1 MNYENEI
8 SRQLEAMNH
17 NSHELFYADRS
28 EGIHGTL
35 EEVAEFIWADA
46 IDEGLAEP
54 QNIKLPSG
62 LTIAWNHKLFEA
74 CFCTG
79 SISETQL
86 VEMLVQKEVHH
97 V

>member
-1 MNYENEI
+1 MNYKTET
-8 SRQLEAMNH
+8 SRELEAMNH

-46 IDEGLAEP
+46 RDEGIVEP

-74 CFCTG
+74 CFCVG
-79 SISETQL
+79 SISEAQL
-86 VEMLVQKEVHH
+86 VEMLKQGEVCH